1 MNRSLQVLHKII
13 PSTEQSQNQEEPIL
27 PYGHYAIKHVA
38 RAWHDLEGEY
48 EPSAPKHKTYTASRN
63 LRLHKPQF
71 LSPSNKVL
79 RHLPSARRFK
89 DRFTSCSSTQDTK
102 PNSSRVTSKEPSP
115 PLFPGS
121 IPRPNSSMGRGGTRF
136 PPVKPVLPYFPADR
150 RLHEAKR

>member
-79 RHLPSARRFK
+79 LHLLLLNSGHQTKFQSRNLQGAFTSTLPRLNSTTKLQHGTRGDTVSSRQARLTLLPSR
-89 DRFTSCSSTQDTK
+89 
-102 PNSSRVTSKEPSP
+102 SKA
-115 PLFPGS
+115 
-121 IPRPNSSMGRGGTRF
+121 PRSKTLVP
-136 PPVKPVLPYFPADR
+136 
-150 RLHEAKR
+150 